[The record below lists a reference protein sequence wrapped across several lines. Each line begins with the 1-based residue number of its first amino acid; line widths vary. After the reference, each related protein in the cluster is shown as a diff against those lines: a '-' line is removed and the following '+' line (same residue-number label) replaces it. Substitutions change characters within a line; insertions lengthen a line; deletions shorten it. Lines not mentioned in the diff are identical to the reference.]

1 MYPLPDPTFSE
12 QNTNPTPNENGGENS
27 PATLCRKIIQD
38 AVIWSMGAGLI
49 PLPLMDVAA
58 VSAIQMDM
66 VRKICNIYGQNFSE
80 VQAKAWV
87 SALGGSV
94 SSRLFAEGAK
104 LIPGVGQ
111 VLGGLAM
118 SALSGAST
126 YGIGKV
132 FCKHFEGGGNLMNF
146 DPAKFRTYFIEQLK
160 IGKEYVVKLK
170 NKQKTSKKDF
180 TQPPGNNQKLVM
192 KLRELSE
199 LKALGIISEAEFD
212 ALKLKL
218 LSQFH

>member
-1 MYPLPDPTFSE
+1 
-12 QNTNPTPNENGGENS
+12 
-27 PATLCRKIIQD
+27 
-38 AVIWSMGAGLI
+38 MGAGLI
-49 PLPLMDVAA
+49 PLPLLDVAA

-80 VQAKAWV
+80 MQAKAWV

-111 VLGGLAM
+111 ILGGLAM

-146 DPAKFRTYFIEQLK
+146 EPEKFRTYFIEQLS
-160 IGKEYVVKLK
+160 IGKEYVKKLK
-170 NKQKTSKKDF
+170 NKQKMARKDF
-180 TQPPGNNQKLVM
+180 TQPLNKNEEFIM
-192 KLRELSE
+192 KLRELGE
-199 LKALGIISEAEFD
+199 LKATGIISEAEFQ

-218 LSQFH
+218 LSQLH